1 MQEELLLGT
10 FLLVSTNTIGV
21 KINFLDMANR
31 YIMTEYTNI
40 IFGEQDEE
48 LVTSE
53 PQQKQSKEN
62 FCMWILKYLF
72 GGLNSK

>member
-1 MQEELLLGT
+1 
-10 FLLVSTNTIGV
+10 
-21 KINFLDMANR
+21 MANR

-48 LVTSE
+48 LVASQ